1 MVELFN
7 FPTTVSEM
15 VEQELVKMSEKGQ
28 LVVPRRIRKKEGFR
42 GSDRFVAIE
51 VEDGV
56 LFKRVEIPDVEIEF
70 EALSRDISSHFK
82 KHKIKQSD
90 VAEAVKWQEDKSD
103 LRHQHTC
110 LNPRLPN
117 GRSRS
122 LFATASRIKR
132 GFGPCAATRCS
143 SKQMALVFLS

>member
-1 MVELFN
+1 
-7 FPTTVSEM
+7 M

-51 VEDGV
+51 VKDGV

-82 KHKIKQSD
+82 KHKIRQSD
-90 VAEAVKWQEDKSD
+90 VAEAVKW
-103 LRHQHTC
+103 
-110 LNPRLPN
+110 
-117 GRSRS
+117 
-122 LFATASRIKR
+122 AR
-132 GFGPCAATRCS
+132 GQ
-143 SKQMALVFLS
+143 K